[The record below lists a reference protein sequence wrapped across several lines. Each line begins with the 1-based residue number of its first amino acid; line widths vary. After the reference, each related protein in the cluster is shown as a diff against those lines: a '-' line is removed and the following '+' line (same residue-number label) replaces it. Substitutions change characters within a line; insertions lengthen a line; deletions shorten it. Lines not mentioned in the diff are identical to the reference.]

1 MSKKRF
7 PLGVRLL
14 LGVISLLLCVLFFV
28 STFVTIL
35 LADFRV
41 LTSKDGLQKL
51 IMQIV
56 FPTVS
61 APANPIH
68 TPGSITVNGSGM
80 VLAEPEGN
88 ANSAIAG
95 APSDLVIEALF
106 EMFSDA
112 LGDEVPVS
120 VEQVKEL
127 VHESSIP
134 EFFSEQIADAV
145 SSAIAGEEI
154 TSIIATEELV
164 NLVTENKELIETT
177 FEVEITEEQIDQVE
191 QWVEENEVVVAADNE
206 IKKLLGFAPT
216 QETPDTD
223 GEDTEKP
230 NTDGEDTENPPIST
244 GTAQTADGF
253 AILSQLLATGD
264 FSALTVPQIFAII
277 RAITSNT
284 VLMGLIGLCLA
295 ITGLLFVTKWGRPWA
310 ALRSSGGVYIAVG
323 GLYLIPTALT
333 IFVPDLFASM
343 GIVGT
348 SIQAL
353 LSVASIVPILVFAF
367 GVILAFAGIVLR
379 ILLKKRFERKAALAE

>member
-14 LGVISLLLCVLFFV
+14 LGVISLLLCVLLFV

-51 IMQIV
+51 IMQIM

-68 TPGSITVNGSGM
+68 APGGITVNGSGI
-80 VLAEPEGN
+80 VLAEPEVISN
-88 ANSAIAG
+88 T
-95 APSDLVIEALF
+95 PSDLVIEALF

-134 EFFSEQIADAV
+134 EFFSEQIAGAV

-206 IKKLLGFAPT
+206 IKKFLGFAPT

-223 GEDTEKP
+223 GEGTENP
-230 NTDGEDTENPPIST
+230 DTDGEDTENPPIST

-310 ALRSSGGVYIAVG
+310 ALRSSGGIYIAVG
-323 GLYLIPTALT
+323 GLYLIPTALSV
-333 IFVPDLFASM
+333 FVPDLFVSM

-348 SIQAL
+348 IVQAL

-367 GVILAFAGIVLR
+367 GVILTVVGIVLR

>member
-1 MSKKRF
+1 M
-7 PLGVRLL
+7 
-14 LGVISLLLCVLFFV
+14 
-28 STFVTIL
+28 
-35 LADFRV
+35 
-41 LTSKDGLQKL
+41 
-51 IMQIV
+51 
-56 FPTVS
+56 
-61 APANPIH
+61 
-68 TPGSITVNGSGM
+68 
-80 VLAEPEGN
+80 
-88 ANSAIAG
+88 
-95 APSDLVIEALF
+95 
-106 EMFSDA
+106 
-112 LGDEVPVS
+112 
-120 VEQVKEL
+120 
-127 VHESSIP
+127 
-134 EFFSEQIADAV
+134 
-145 SSAIAGEEI
+145 
-154 TSIIATEELV
+154 V

-206 IKKLLGFAPT
+206 IKKFLGFAPT

-284 VLMGLIGLCLA
+284 VLMGLVGLCLA

-348 SIQAL
+348 IIQAL